1 MDIAVLCS
9 QSLDGFQR
17 AVIEPFFSAEST
29 HRIVGCVIDSRPVP
43 SPWRRTLAN
52 LARGRGGYVLIMA
65 VNRLRRRRAAAT
77 STAAVFGR
85 RRVPIVRTKDP
96 YGEETIQAIR
106 DLRPEV
112 LLLIGGFG
120 IIKAPLLNLAPQGVL
135 SYHHGDMREYRGQ
148 PPAFWELYNG
158 EQRIGV
164 TVQRLNAGIDC
175 GEPVVERS
183 FPIRRNDTLG
193 SLSQRIFAGT
203 TDMLE
208 EAVQRLEDSSRRAET
223 ITSVGRLY
231 TLPNLRQWLVFHAR
245 VGQRVLVA
253 RLPARRRQRPPD

>member
-1 MDIAVLCS
+1 MDVIVLCS
-9 QSLDGFQR
+9 ESLDDFQR
-17 AVIEPFFSAEST
+17 AVIDTLLSTTST
-29 HRIVGCVIDSRPVP
+29 HRIVGCVIDSRPAP
-43 SPWRRTLAN
+43 SLWRRTVSN

-65 VNRLRRRRAAAT
+65 VNRLRRGRAAT
-77 STAAVFGR
+77 TNTAALFGSL
-85 RRVPIVRTKDP
+85 RVPIVWTKHP
-96 YGEETIQAIR
+96 CGEETIQAIR
-106 DLRPEV
+106 GLGPEV

-120 IIKAPLLNLAPQGVL
+120 IIKAPLLDLAPQGVL

-175 GEPVVERS
+175 GEPIVERS
-183 FPIRRNDTLG
+183 FPIRKDDTLG
-193 SLSQRIFAGT
+193 SLSQRIFAGSI
-203 TDMLE
+203 DMLK
-208 EAVQRLEDSSRRAET
+208 EAVQRLEDSSARGES

-245 VGQRVLVA
+245 VWQRVLLA
-253 RLPARRRQRPPD
+253 RLRAPRPQNTPD

>member
-1 MDIAVLCS
+1 MNVVVLCS
-9 QSLDGFQR
+9 QSLDDFQR
-17 AVIEPFFSAEST
+17 AVIDTFLSAKST

-43 SPWRRTLAN
+43 SPWQRTLAN
-52 LARGRGGYVLIMA
+52 LARERGGYVLIMA
-65 VNRLRRRRAAAT
+65 VNRLRRRRAAT
-77 STAAVFGR
+77 TNTAAVFGKLT
-85 RRVPIVRTKDP
+85 VPVVRTKDP

-120 IIKAPLLNLAPQGVL
+120 IIKAPLLNLVPQGIL

-158 EQRIGV
+158 EKRIGV
-164 TVQRLNAGIDC
+164 TVQRLSPGIDC
-175 GEPVVERS
+175 GEPILERS
-183 FPIRRNDTLG
+183 FPIRRNDTLR
-193 SLSQRIFAGT
+193 SLSQRIFAGS
-203 TDMLE
+203 TDMMR
-208 EAVQRLEDSSRRAET
+208 EAVQRLEDSSLRAET

-253 RLPARRRQRPPD
+253 RLRARQRKRAPD

>member
-1 MDIAVLCS
+1 VDVIVLCG
-9 QSLDGFQR
+9 QALDDFQR
-17 AVIEPFFSAEST
+17 AVIDTLFSPKTT

-43 SPWRRTLAN
+43 SPWRRALTN

-77 STAAVFGR
+77 KTAAVFEGL
-85 RRVPIVRTKDP
+85 RVPIVWTTDP

-135 SYHHGDMREYRGQ
+135 SYHHGDMRKYRGQ

-158 EQRIGV
+158 EARIGV

-175 GEPVVERS
+175 GEPIVERS

-193 SLSQRIFAGT
+193 SLSQRIFAGS
-203 TDMLE
+203 TDMLK
-208 EAVQRLEDSSRRAET
+208 EAVQRLEDSSGRAEA

-231 TLPNLRQWLVFHAR
+231 TLPNLRQWVVFQAK
-245 VGQRVLVA
+245 VGQRVLAA
-253 RLPARRRQRPPD
+253 RLQAPRRQGAPD